1 MYVKRLIS
9 TSEPYVIDVGCID
22 DETACMVARSMVGSH
37 LDYCNFVSMEH
48 PGQKSREAE
57 ASPQRTRSH
66 GWFPVQGEAITYPG
80 SD

>member
-1 MYVKRLIS
+1 
-9 TSEPYVIDVGCID
+9 
-22 DETACMVARSMVGSH
+22 MVARSMVGSR
-37 LDYCNFVSMEH
+37 LDYCNYVSMED